1 MSGFRTKPAGLPSGR
16 VLNGGRAA
24 PVYPVM
30 RPPSRLVAG
39 FAAVFVF
46 VVALQASPDESGSPE
61 PALETPEGTLALPVW
76 QEGDCRE
83 SFEVRLWPTR
93 TRIWLERENLRDQIA
108 DPGLPDPER
117 AKRRQLLGIPSRWRM
132 HSSQGNG
139 HPD

>member
-1 MSGFRTKPAGLPSGR
+1 
-16 VLNGGRAA
+16 
-24 PVYPVM
+24 M

-61 PALETPEGTLALPVW
+61 PALETPEGTLTLPVW